1 MIGITGAA
9 GPFGRA
15 VTRAVLRTVQPHD
28 VVLGTRS
35 PHELDDLS
43 ALGVHVRHADFDEP
57 EALKAAFGD
66 VDRLLLISTDKVGSR
81 LDQHRAAV
89 EAAAAAGV
97 SYIAYTSVPSPVA
110 QNPAAVVPDHAG
122 TEQAL
127 RDSGLHWTMLRNH
140 LYSHMQIPALQ
151 NAAATGRLVTNIG
164 EGRSAFVTR
173 EDCAEAAAAVL
184 IQSGFEDRVLDIS
197 GPEAVGVH
205 DLLSLAKQLRGDEVE
220 LVQVEDDQLI
230 AGLQAAGLPEQAVAV
245 ITSFGAATR
254 NGFLEQVTTAVA
266 DLTGRAPTRF
276 ADVVLPTPTSPT
288 K

>member
-28 VVLGTRS
+28 VVLATRS
-35 PHELDDLS
+35 PQELDDLS
-43 ALGVHVRHADFDEP
+43 ALGVQVRHADFDEP
-57 EALKAAFGD
+57 EDLKAAFGD

-81 LDQHRAAV
+81 LEQHRAAV

-110 QNPAAVVPDHAG
+110 QNPAVVVPDHAG

-151 NAAATGRLVTNIG
+151 NAAASGRLVTNIG

-184 IQSGFEDRVLDIS
+184 TQGGYEDRVLDIS

-230 AGLQAAGLPEQAVAV
+230 EGLRSAGLPEQAVAV

-276 ADVVLPTPTSPT
+276 ADVVLAPATAPA